1 MQCDVDRYF
10 EPVGLHVE
18 QLYWASNIRVP
29 DQVLNQI
36 NTKIAN
42 EQAALAAQANVA
54 TVKANA
60 DARIADAEGKAESS
74 QIEGDALRANPEIL
88 RQRAIEAGRELSVCV
103 LEKGSEPGAHVLSG
117 AVMDPRALT
126 ELFPDWAERG
136 APLKQKVTRDE
147 FLFLSETGARSTP
160 NALLPECFHNEGNYI
175 ISLGEVTRWLA
186 QQAEALEVAIFPGFA
201 AAEVLYGDNGEVI
214 GVATGD
220 MGIEK
225 DGSIGPA
232 FERGMALQAKYTIFA
247 EGARGHLG
255 RQLIARYTLDEGKD
269 PQAYGIGIK
278 ELWQIDPSRHEP
290 GLVVHAAG
298 WPLDSDTYGGAFL
311 YHADGGKVAIGY
323 VVGLDYRNP
332 WLSPFEEFQR
342 FKTHPSIR
350 KHLEGGTRIGYG
362 ARAITAGGLLSL
374 PKTVFPGGALVGCE
388 AGHLNA
394 SRIKGSHAAIKTGML
409 CADAAFDALAA
420 DRQHDELSSYPKAF
434 EASWLF
440 TELQQA
446 KNFKQWFKKGQTVAT
461 LMTGV
466 EQWLLP
472 KLGVRNP
479 PWTLH
484 RTQPD
489 HACLEPAA
497 KHTRIAY
504 PKPDGVLTFDRLS
517 SVFLSSTNHDENQP
531 SHLTLKDPSI
541 PVKVNL
547 AEYAG
552 PEARYCPAGVY
563 EFVGEADN
571 ARLQINAQN
580 CVHCKTCDIKDPTQN
595 IVWVTPQGGGGPN
608 YSGM

>member
-1 MQCDVDRYF
+1 MSA
-10 EPVGLHVE
+10 E
-18 QLYWASNIRVP
+18 
-29 DQVLNQI
+29 
-36 NTKIAN
+36 
-42 EQAALAAQANVA
+42 
-54 TVKANA
+54 ANA
-60 DARIADAEGKAESS
+60 LPPREVMEFDVVVVGAGPAGLATAIR
-74 QIEGDALRANPEIL
+74 L
-88 RQRAIEAGRELSVCV
+88 RQRAIDAGRELSVCV

-126 ELFPDWAERG
+126 ELFPDWAERA

-147 FLFLSETGARSTP
+147 FLFLSETGARTTP
-160 NALLPECFHNEGNYI
+160 HALLPECFHNEGNYI

-201 AAEVLYGDNGEVI
+201 AAEVLYGDDGAVI

-225 DGSIGPA
+225 DGTIGPA
-232 FERGMALQAKYTIFA
+232 FERGMALHAKYTVFA

-255 RQLIARYTLDEGKD
+255 RQLISRFKLDEGKD

-278 ELWQIDPSRHEP
+278 ELWQIDPAKHEP

-298 WPLDSDTYGGAFL
+298 WPLDTDTYGGAFL

-323 VVGLDYRNP
+323 VVGLDYKNP

-362 ARAITAGGLLSL
+362 ARAITAGGLMSL

-388 AGHLNA
+388 AGYLNV

-409 CADAAFDALAA
+409 CADAAFDALVA
-420 DRQHDELSSYPKAF
+420 DRQHDELSAYPAAF
-434 EASWLF
+434 ETSWLHD
-440 TELQQA
+440 ELKLS

-461 LMTGV
+461 LMTGI

-479 PWTLH
+479 PWTLRH
-484 RTQPD
+484 SIPD
-489 HACLEPAA
+489 HACLEPAS
-497 KHTRIAY
+497 KHARIAY

-531 SHLTLKDPSI
+531 SHLTLKDASI

-563 EFVGEADN
+563 EFVGDGN
-571 ARLQINAQN
+571 DARLQINAQN

>member
-1 MQCDVDRYF
+1 MSA
-10 EPVGLHVE
+10 E
-18 QLYWASNIRVP
+18 
-29 DQVLNQI
+29 
-36 NTKIAN
+36 
-42 EQAALAAQANVA
+42 
-54 TVKANA
+54 ANA
-60 DARIADAEGKAESS
+60 LPPREVMEFDVVIVGAGPAGLASAIR
-74 QIEGDALRANPEIL
+74 L

-147 FLFLSETGARSTP
+147 FLFLSETGARTTP
-160 NALLPECFHNEGNYI
+160 HALLPECFHNEGNYI

-201 AAEVLYGDNGEVI
+201 AAEVLYGDDGAVI

-225 DGSIGPA
+225 DGTIGPA
-232 FERGMALQAKYTIFA
+232 FERGMALQAKYTVFA

-255 RQLIARYTLDEGKD
+255 RQLISRFKLDEGKD

-278 ELWQIDPSRHEP
+278 ELWQIDPAKHEP

-298 WPLDSDTYGGAFL
+298 WPLDTDTYGGAFL

-323 VVGLDYRNP
+323 VVGLDYKNP

-362 ARAITAGGLLSL
+362 ARAITAGGLMSL

-388 AGHLNA
+388 AGYLNV

-409 CADAAFDALAA
+409 CADATFDALVA
-420 DRQHDELSSYPKAF
+420 DRQHDELSAYPAAF
-434 EASWLF
+434 ETSWLHD
-440 TELQQA
+440 ELKLS

-461 LMTGV
+461 LMTGI

-479 PWTLH
+479 PWTLRH
-484 RTQPD
+484 SIPD
-489 HACLEPAA
+489 HACLEPAS

-531 SHLTLKDPSI
+531 SHLTLKDASI

-563 EFVGEADN
+563 EFVGDGN
-571 ARLQINAQN
+571 DARLQINAQN